1 MSIQEVK
8 ETFRSWVI
16 ATMSFW
22 KLVRNYMDVIDH
34 MRDYPTLHLDMNL
47 KEGDSIFTVV
57 IHFTVTV
64 ASSIISMIHTL
75 R

>member
-47 KEGDSIFTVV
+47 K
-57 IHFTVTV
+57 
-64 ASSIISMIHTL
+64 
-75 R
+75 